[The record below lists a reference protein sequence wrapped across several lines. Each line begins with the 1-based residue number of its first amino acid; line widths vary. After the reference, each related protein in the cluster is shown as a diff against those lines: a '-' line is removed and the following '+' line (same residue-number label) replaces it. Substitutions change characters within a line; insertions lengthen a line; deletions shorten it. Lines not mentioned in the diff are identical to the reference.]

1 VTCATLNVYTTLKIY
16 CDLLQDKSIKIFS
29 NIKMDTK
36 KILGLDIG
44 TTSVGYSI
52 MEISE
57 NKTKNVYSEKL
68 ATSDIN
74 NDRIGIY
81 KDAIGVRII
90 SQDTD
95 RFDRGLK
102 LNDSKGSTLTPTANR
117 RKFRGIRRMR
127 NRYKLRRNKLYKLLS
142 ILGLAPD
149 ETYFTNKKEK
159 RGKDNDI
166 GKALYGLR
174 ERAARE
180 RISLNELARVLLHLN
195 QLRGYSSDRFAK
207 DEETNFDYYLT
218 EVIELDWENRTE
230 IFEKGS
236 TEEVKYYQI
245 KIKLHFVEPYIVVE
259 DDEKTVFEEIE
270 GYIFKKEIDFKLGD
284 FITIKAPEFKQ
295 NKKGKVVVEE
305 YYKITPTKPDATDWK
320 YKYQTLHKDLSDWC
334 KSRGTVGSYFYKNFY
349 ELSNLSRIRNNV
361 VNREWYEKEFD
372 AIWTLQYEFHKD
384 FFEKIDVSTLVKEVF
399 KDYSTVLND
408 VMNKRENKERLQT
421 LIKDKIIFFQRPWQ
435 QAKSKGRCEFEK
447 IKVKREFAIK
457 GTGTKELKE
466 EYIGRTVV
474 PRSHPI
480 FQNFKVWQ
488 QINNVKLIWNTSDDK
503 INLFENAELFERQTG
518 KSIEE
523 VKELLFKK
531 MQVSKT
537 LSWRIFVKEELG
549 IDIYDEVEEKKKTK
563 ISKKQGLDLET
574 GAIVDEFFS
583 INFRKRKR
591 DGTYG
596 DIKLKGNTTKAELQN
611 ILKGKRVE
619 WFEMLHD
626 NNKKVTNLQLLW
638 EIIYD
643 ITNSDVSK
651 VASIIKK
658 HFDFDEDIYIALSK
672 VKFDDAGMANLSAKA
687 IRNLLPLMSDGKNY
701 SKTAKTKVDELIS
714 LNGLETNTDTHE
726 KLSGLKDFV
735 TDKKARIRLSKFAA
749 ENEFKYLNY
758 WEAAAIVYGSHSS
771 RGNASSKKIESV
783 KSHSMNN
790 PVVEKIVNETI
801 SIVSQLKEEY
811 DFDEVRIELSRELRA
826 SAYERQQMWESMGNG
841 AAKNEWAKKML
852 REIKQ
857 AMLDDDRDI
866 SQLDTEISGS
876 NLDKI
881 KIIEDVV
888 RYQKPTEYKTKEKEY
903 KLTEPSNAEVTKY
916 LLWLEQN
923 FKCPYTNQ
931 PIPLTDVF
939 ARGKVVEIEHIIPR
953 ERYYSNAYANKVIT
967 WKEVNQ
973 EKGNKTAYEFIVSK
987 RNQTGTVKVGKKDM
1001 PLVSASQWEEH
1012 VKEMFPKSGKR
1023 NNLLRKEIPED
1034 PIERTLKETQYINKK
1049 LKEKL
1054 GELVGSDKVW
1064 VTSGAVTDILRE
1076 KWKLNDI
1083 WKELVEERYS
1093 SFKAPTGKKTFQL
1106 KSVSEQQGFL
1116 NELKKLNAFD
1126 EKFNGIKIKIGKKDF
1141 DFNSKEEI
1149 LKIID
1154 EVELIL
1160 NANLTSGTTKLTPYK
1175 YASSDESFEIKSLIY
1190 TTKHF
1195 NTKTNQYED
1204 VEKYAGMSKR
1214 IDHRHHALDAIIIAC
1229 TKQNHIQYINN
1240 LNAINSADIESDDN
1254 KKAKYKGIKNDICIG
1269 NSSSKFKF
1277 PWDENKFIPE
1287 VKEALKNVLI
1297 SHKNTNVLISPSKH
1311 RNNKDIKSG
1320 KVASVRGELHL
1331 QTNYAKKKYFENEK
1345 TDIVKLIPLLFKKKM
1360 DNQNQ
1365 TLVRFKSF
1373 ETIVK
1378 ETVLKVKYQNV
1389 LIPLFREY
1397 EAESLNAQTAKDF
1410 AKKNLKTIEEEK
1422 LFIHEKTGKKMT
1434 WLSTFTEKNASV
1446 RPMGLSMDLNS
1457 EKEIKD
1463 ISNPRLRKIAQYR
1476 LDYVNKQI
1484 DVIKKLK
1491 FSFKE
1496 EENIK
1501 IRELKEVPLYNNAIY
1516 EVRVKLNDGKHK
1528 WIEIKDLENTDLE
1541 NIEYAKP
1548 ETTIAIKC
1556 KLKEFSLNELKER
1569 YITNPIFLSEK
1580 PIVVKKA
1587 RQKSFFQDLYEL
1599 NDGRY
1604 VYSRDVFMTYI
1615 FVPKGSNRKDAKRE
1629 IEFLKFFDAVK
1640 IITAEKPDKINY
1652 SALITK
1658 PECDLLFTLSKN
1670 DIVYLPDDVLTD
1682 EQIAEVDWND
1692 RSEII
1697 SRLYVVKEMT
1707 PSRNEIVFQHLY
1719 KSDSI
1724 RVDEDEAKNILNLSK
1739 LEEEIKYGD
1748 TNMWKRCIKVSI
1760 DRLGREI
1767 KPYWHNNI
1775 KV

>member
-1 VTCATLNVYTTLKIY
+1 
-16 CDLLQDKSIKIFS
+16 
-29 NIKMDTK
+29 MK

-52 MEISE
+52 IEISDE
-57 NKTKNVYSEKL
+57 KNKNSISDKL
-68 ATSDIN
+68 AVSDIN

-81 KDAIGVRII
+81 EDAIGVRII
-90 SQDTD
+90 NQDTD

-102 LNDSKGSTLTPTANR
+102 LNDPKGSTLTPTANR
-117 RKFRGIRRMR
+117 RKFRGVRRMR
-127 NRYKLRRNKLYKLLS
+127 NRYKLRRNKLYKMLS
-142 ILGLAPD
+142 LLGLTPD
-149 ETYFTNKKEK
+149 ETYFTNKKGK

-180 RISLNELARVLLHLN
+180 KISLSELARVLLHLN

-207 DEETNFDYYLT
+207 DEETKFDYYLT
-218 EVIELDWENRTE
+218 EVVELDWKNR
-230 IFEKGS
+230 IAVFDKGS
-236 TEEVKYYQI
+236 TEDVKYYQF
-245 KIKLHFVEPYIVVE
+245 KAKLRFVEPYVIVE
-259 DDEKTVFEEIE
+259 NDEKTFLYDVE
-270 GYIFKKEIDFKLGD
+270 GYIFKKEIDFEVGK

-305 YYKITPTKPDATDWK
+305 YYKITPTKPDATDWN

-334 KSRGTVGSYFYKNFY
+334 KSQGTIGSYFYKNLY

-372 AIWTLQYEFHKD
+372 AIWTLQYEYHKD
-384 FFEKIDVSTLVKEVF
+384 FFEKIDVSNLVKDVF
-399 KDYSTVLND
+399 KDYNTVLND
-408 VMNKRENKERLQT
+408 VINKSGNKEKLQT

-457 GTGTKELKE
+457 GTGTKELRE
-466 EYIGRTVV
+466 EHIGRTVV

-480 FQNFKVWQ
+480 FQDFKVWQ
-488 QINNVKLIWNTSDDK
+488 QINNVRLIWNTADDK
-503 INLFENAELFERQTG
+503 INLFENAELLEKRTG
-518 KSIEE
+518 KTIEV

-531 MQVSKT
+531 LQGSKT
-537 LSWRIFVKEELG
+537 LSWRTFVKEELG
-549 IDIYDEVEEKKKTK
+549 LDTYDEIEEKRKAK

-574 GAIVDEFFS
+574 GEVVDEFFS
-583 INFRKRKR
+583 VNFRKRKR
-591 DGTYG
+591 DGTYD

-611 ILKGKRVE
+611 ILKEKSTE

-626 NNKKVTNLQLLW
+626 QNKNVTNLQLLW

-643 ITNSDVSK
+643 ITNSDIANVSL
-651 VASIIKK
+651 IIKK
-658 HFDFDEDIYIALSK
+658 HFDFDENVCLMLSK
-672 VKFDDAGMANLSAKA
+672 VQFDDSGMANLSAKA

-701 SKTAKTKVDELIS
+701 SNKTKLKVDELIS
-714 LNGLETNTDTHE
+714 LNSSETGIDADE

-735 TDKKARIRLSKFAA
+735 TDRKARIRLSKFAT

-758 WEAAAIVYGSHSS
+758 WESAAIVYGSHSS
-771 RGNASSKKIESV
+771 KAKSEKKIMERV
-783 KSHSMNN
+783 KNHSMNN

-801 SIVSQLKEEY
+801 SIVNLLKEKY

-826 SAYERQQMWESMGNG
+826 SADERQQMWEGMSNG

-857 AMLDDDRDI
+857 AMLEDHRDV
-866 SQLDTEISGS
+866 SHLDTEISGS

-888 RYQKPTEYKTKEKEY
+888 KYQKPVEFKNKEKEY

-967 WKEVNQ
+967 WREVNQ
-973 EKGNKTAYEFIVSK
+973 AKGSKTAYEFIVSK
-987 RNQTGTVKVGKKDM
+987 RNPAGTVQVGKKEIS
-1001 PLVSASQWEEH
+1001 LVTASQWENH

-1076 KWKLNDI
+1076 KWKMNDI
-1083 WKELVEERYS
+1083 WKELVEER
-1093 SFKAPTGKKTFQL
+1093 F
-1106 KSVSEQQGFL
+1106 V
-1116 NELKKLNAFD
+1116 
-1126 EKFNGIKIKIGKKDF
+1126 KFNNGEAKDRL
-1141 DFNSKEEI
+1141 N
-1149 LKIID
+1149 LK
-1154 EVELIL
+1154 
-1160 NANLTSGTTKLTPYK
+1160 
-1175 YASSDESFEIKSLIY
+1175 Y

-1204 VEKYAGMSKR
+1204 VEKFAGMSKR

-1240 LNAINSADIESDDN
+1240 LNAINSADIENDDS
-1254 KKAKYKGIKNDICIG
+1254 KKAKYKGIKTDVCIG

-1277 PWDENKFIPE
+1277 PWDENKFIPQ
-1287 VKEALKNVLI
+1287 VRQALQNVLI
-1297 SHKNTNVLISPSKH
+1297 SHKNSNVLISPSKH
-1311 RNNKDIKSG
+1311 RNNKEINSG

-1331 QTNYAKKKYFENEK
+1331 QTNYTKKKYFENEK
-1345 TDIVKLIPLLFKKKM
+1345 IDIVKLIPLLFKKKM

-1373 ETIVK
+1373 NEIIR
-1378 ETVLKVKYQNV
+1378 ETVLKEKYQNV
-1389 LIPLFREY
+1389 LILLFGEY
-1397 EAESLNAQTAKDF
+1397 VAEKLNVQTVKDF
-1410 AKKNLKTIEEEK
+1410 SKKVLKRIEDEK
-1422 LFIHEKTGKKMT
+1422 LFFHEKSGEKMT

-1463 ISNPRLRKIAQYR
+1463 ISNPRLRRIGQHRLNYINKKIAE
-1476 LDYVNKQI
+1476 
-1484 DVIKKLK
+1484 IKALKLH
-1491 FSFKE
+1491 FKE
-1496 EENIK
+1496 EENTK
-1501 IRELKEVPLYNNAIY
+1501 IREVREIPLYNNAIY
-1516 EVRVKLNDGKHK
+1516 EVRIKQKDGKFY
-1528 WIEIKDLENTDLE
+1528 WIEIKDLRHSDLE

-1548 ETTIAIKC
+1548 ETTIAIKN
-1556 KLKEFSLNELKER
+1556 KLKEFSLDELKER
-1569 YITNPIFLSEK
+1569 YISNPIFLSEK
-1580 PIVVKKA
+1580 STIVKKA

-1604 VYSRDVFMTYI
+1604 VYSRDVFMTYV
-1615 FVPKGSNRKDAKRE
+1615 FVPEESNRKDAKRE
-1629 IEFLKFFDAVK
+1629 LEFLKFFDAVK
-1640 IITAEKPDKINY
+1640 IVTLDKPDKIDY
-1652 SALITK
+1652 KKLIK
-1658 PECDLLFTLSKN
+1658 KEDYKLLFTLSKN
-1670 DIVYLPDDVLTD
+1670 DIVYIPDEVLTD
-1682 EQIAEVDWND
+1682 EQIAEINWKD

-1697 SRLYVVKEMT
+1697 PKLFVVKEMT

-1724 RVDEDEAKNILNLSK
+1724 RVNGDEAENILNTEK
-1739 LEEEIKYGD
+1739 LEEQIKYGD
-1748 TNMWKRCIKVSI
+1748 TNMWKRCIKVDI
-1760 DRLGREI
+1760 DKLGRKI
-1767 KPYWHNNI
+1767 KPYWI
-1775 KV
+1775 QAIQ